1 MLTGRQYIVIVTGII
16 TVALSLAGGLMY
28 PLANQG
34 ILTVIIYEVVVFLG
48 IAGLLML
55 IYRKGMD
62 DS

>member
-1 MLTGRQYIVIVTGII
+1 MLTARQYILIATGII

-34 ILTVIIYEVVVFLG
+34 PLMIVIYETVVILG
-48 IAGLLML
+48 IAGLLLL
-55 IYRKGMD
+55 IYEKGVE

>member
-1 MLTGRQYIVIVTGII
+1 MLTGRQYILIATGIV

-34 ILTVIIYEVVVFLG
+34 ILTIIIYEVVVFLG